1 MTHFFVF
8 FSASLSSNF
17 SVLGRGLQGKM
28 GLGMLL
34 DRFGPCRDILVK
46 PGYCMLKVSFA
57 RGGEQGESG
66 NLRAKR
72 GCSRDVCWERCVGGS
87 LSTA

>member
-1 MTHFFVF
+1 
-8 FSASLSSNF
+8 
-17 SVLGRGLQGKM
+17 M

-72 GCSRDVCWERCVGGS
+72 GCSRDVCWE
-87 LSTA
+87 